1 MMYLHVQLPFNG
13 NADHIYMEYEF
24 KGEKANFQLQ
34 GTGLMNQV
42 LFCYFA
48 MVE

>member
-1 MMYLHVQLPFNG
+1 MSSFPLLGMLT
-13 NADHIYMEYEF
+13 IYTWGMTV